1 MRVVKMRDERVR
13 ILHRQRQELHLCNL
27 DSQNDT
33 DTTQALSKGL
43 IDEYRMMKTWSLFSK
58 LGDKKEIE
66 SC

>member
-58 LGDKKEIE
+58 LGDEKEIE